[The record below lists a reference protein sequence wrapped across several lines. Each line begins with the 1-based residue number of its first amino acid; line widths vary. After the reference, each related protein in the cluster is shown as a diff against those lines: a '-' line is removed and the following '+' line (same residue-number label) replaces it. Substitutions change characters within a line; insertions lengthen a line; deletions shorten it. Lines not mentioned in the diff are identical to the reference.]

1 MFTHHDCLK
10 LLFLDCKDNPKDLEI
25 VGFGLTGADQ
35 SVKELGDFS
44 QLTTFVDGDV
54 NGKRFQMEMI
64 KVREVLG
71 FKSKKKKRKGSHDWT
86 K

>member
-1 MFTHHDCLK
+1 LTIRLDSMLQAVKLPTSVAHLATSLANVDGDTFPHDCLK

-44 QLTTFVDGDV
+44 QLTTLMS
-54 NGKRFQMEMI
+54 MEM
-64 KVREVLG
+64 
-71 FKSKKKKRKGSHDWT
+71 
-86 K
+86 